1 MKTLLL
7 TLFVL
12 VCSTWAAGAEKIVF
26 KETFDNADALK
37 KYRIVR
43 QKNGVEFTVEKNTLF
58 VHHKD
63 VPHSGFIEIPIP
75 MIKKGRLDFD
85 VIVNAKRNI
94 SNGIGLTLDLYN
106 ISTFWHDACNDWRMY
121 FPEPNAKRM
130 LFFNI
135 EPVGHQKIAA
145 VKDYVKKHYRIR
157 FDEEA
162 DLVEFYVDDMTDPT
176 AARYDVSVFGHSF
189 YQGGYLKIGSFGYAP
204 EPYVTAISNIVL
216 TEEIP
221 EKNVKNDKKLTLLME
236 GMTSQHYPVKKLLAA
251 DDVKNIRQYTFDS
264 PGHCDPNTN
273 NYQYFKLPGFES
285 VANAKYIIFNDA
297 PNVHDALQKKILE
310 SVNDGAKLL
319 IMGGFYSLNRGGFM
333 NSRLGNALP
342 VVMDKIWNLG
352 GSDKKPLEINSD
364 GSKAEIYYYLDLKA
378 AADAKVLMYAGNVPL
393 FFQKKYG
400 KGTITVFTGLI
411 SGPVTKNIYWKTPV
425 LQKIFTLALK

>member
-12 VCSTWAAGAEKIVF
+12 VCSAWAAGAEKIVF

-63 VPHSGFIEIPIP
+63 VPYSGFIEIPVP

-85 VIVNAKRNI
+85 VTVNPSKNV
-94 SNGIGLTLDLYN
+94 SSGIGLTLDLYN

-162 DLVEFYVDDMTDPT
+162 DLVEFYV
-176 AARYDVSVFGHSF
+176 
-189 YQGGYLKIGSFGYAP
+189 GYA
-204 EPYVTAISNIVL
+204 
-216 TEEIP
+216 
-221 EKNVKNDKKLTLLME
+221 
-236 GMTSQHYPVKKLLAA
+236 
-251 DDVKNIRQYTFDS
+251 
-264 PGHCDPNTN
+264 
-273 NYQYFKLPGFES
+273 
-285 VANAKYIIFNDA
+285 
-297 PNVHDALQKKILE
+297 
-310 SVNDGAKLL
+310 
-319 IMGGFYSLNRGGFM
+319 
-333 NSRLGNALP
+333 
-342 VVMDKIWNLG
+342 
-352 GSDKKPLEINSD
+352 
-364 GSKAEIYYYLDLKA
+364 
-378 AADAKVLMYAGNVPL
+378 
-393 FFQKKYG
+393 
-400 KGTITVFTGLI
+400 
-411 SGPVTKNIYWKTPV
+411 
-425 LQKIFTLALK
+425 